1 MTARILPKYFWG
13 EAVATSVYIINI
25 SPTKAMQNAT
35 PYEAWKGRKP
45 MVSHLRIIG
54 YIIYTL
60 IDSQLRKKQ
69 DDKSEKCIFVVYSP
83 QPKCKAQL
91 NKNINVVIFPRVEW
105 YFVEKIWD
113 FLEAIM
119 TFTKT

>member
-1 MTARILPKYFWG
+1 MPL
-13 EAVATSVYIINI
+13 IN
-25 SPTKAMQNAT
+25 
-35 PYEAWKGRKP
+35 
-45 MVSHLRIIG
+45 
-54 YIIYTL
+54 
-60 IDSQLRKKQ
+60 
-69 DDKSEKCIFVVYSP
+69 
-83 QPKCKAQL
+83 PKCKAQL